1 MKIDDIIRKCIEIPG
16 ISLKRSNYSAELLLN
31 GKEGKGSMTF
41 FPLFPGITVAYI
53 FVNSP
58 TWTAPNFYGNGSVE
72 KGPLLVNYCVTGRC
86 EMILNNENFVYVKD
100 GEISLTECFAQKQ
113 YVYPRRIY
121 EGMEFFVDIDTL
133 TEQSTWVQKEFSI
146 DFHRIVDRFCPEGGT
161 YISSVLPEGE
171 EILTKLWGLFDIPV
185 PYSISQMKIYTLALF
200 SLLQNINDIPPSQ
213 ACTFF
218 TETQVD
224 IAKRV
229 EKIIT
234 SDLRQHHPAWELAA
248 QFSVSETS
256 LKNYFRGVFGQNI
269 SIYLRE
275 VRMKKAA
282 ELLTSTRLSVAEI
295 AELVG
300 YMNQSKFASV
310 FKKQFG
316 LSPLEYRRSKK
327 LENI

>member
-1 MKIDDIIRKCIEIPG
+1 MNIDDIIRKCIEIPG
-16 ISLKRSNYSAELLLN
+16 ISIKRSDFSAELLM
-31 GKEGKGSMTF
+31 KSRDGKGSMTF
-41 FPLFPGITVAYI
+41 FPLFPGLTIAYI

-58 TWTAPNFYGNGSVE
+58 TWTAPNFCEDGSIE
-72 KGPLLVNYCVTGRC
+72 KGPLLLNYCVTGRC
-86 EMILNNENFVYVKD
+86 EIILNNENFVYVKD
-100 GEISLTECFAQKQ
+100 GEISLTERFAQKQ

-121 EGMEFFVDIDTL
+121 EGMELFVDTDTL
-133 TEQSTWVQKEFSI
+133 TSESAWIQKEFGI
-146 DFHRIVDRFCPEGGT
+146 DFHKIIELFCPNGNT
-161 YISSVLPEGE
+161 YISTVAPEVE
-171 EILTKLWGLFDIPV
+171 EILTKLWGLLDIALPF
-185 PYSISQMKIYTLALF
+185 SIFQMKAYVLALF
-200 SLLQNINDIPPSQ
+200 SLLQSLNDIPPSQ

-282 ELLTSTRLSVAEI
+282 ELLIATKLSVAEV
-295 AELVG
+295 AEQVG
-300 YMNQSKFASV
+300 YVNQSKFAAV

-316 LSPLEYRRSKK
+316 LSPLEYRRSKN
-327 LENI
+327 LENR